1 MIFLLVWDLPSILI
15 MLIFHLNIARNK
27 LKDNPDLLLDKKSKD
42 IMDEEAYF
50 GEGINPSLRQTTQNS
65 LTISSD

>member
-15 MLIFHLNIARNK
+15 MLLFHLGIARSK
-27 LKDNPDLLLDKKSKD
+27 LKDNPDLLLDKKSKE

-50 GEGINPSLRQTTQNS
+50 GEGINPSMRQTNS
-65 LTISSD
+65 TSLARSSD